1 MWTPTS
7 LGRSAGESTAIGAKN
22 QPQSNAAGSN
32 MHSEHW
38 TAAESFARG
47 RSKGVPKGR
56 REGSRAGL
64 ERGGR
69 AGVGAD
75 AENRKNPAD
84 PRPEPQIF
92 KSLAEKSTPET
103 SGENA
108 CFPISVGECLGY
120 V

>member
-1 MWTPTS
+1 MRRWRIDGDRRQEP
-7 LGRSAGESTAIGAKN
+7 A
-22 QPQSNAAGSN
+22 
-32 MHSEHW
+32 SEHRSRIQH
-38 TAAESFARG
+38 AFRALDRRGILCARPFEG
-47 RSKGVPKGR
+47 IPKGR

-69 AGVGAD
+69 AELAQT

-108 CFPISVGECLGY
+108 CFPINI
-120 V
+120 